1 MCHAFDGIDRLM
13 LNALLGKDTSR
24 YFEAGDHIVRQG
36 DAFTRK
42 AFETVLAGNDRLVRT
57 RVGRLGLCLEKSIGE
72 DKDGTWIPFFAD
84 KLGVEDRPS
93 VALELIWRCVHLAPS
108 LGGDVREGTLFAD
121 VFFDALRRFDHK
133 GFRSEASRAAT
144 YVGGP
149 VFDKALQA
157 FVSVLPREDRR
168 KFQTLVR
175 LATARTKTSR
185 AVSVSQRVEE
195 LVRGGAGRAEAIE
208 SLRRAFQTAAQR
220 CFGPGRSIEAMYDEP
235 SGSMLLYLVVKV
247 VEKVHQPGREVAVD
261 APEIADF
268 GTTVGEEL
276 MFQVFYRDEDA
287 DMARAFEQGHAG
299 LLSLREDY
307 QRSLEA
313 WRQIA
318 PDVLSDAR

>member
-1 MCHAFDGIDRLM
+1 M
-13 LNALLGKDTSR
+13 LNVLLGKDTSR

-42 AFETVLAGNDRLVRT
+42 TFETVLAGNDRLVRT
-57 RVGRLGLCLEKSIGE
+57 RVERLGLCLEKLVRE

-84 KLGVEDRPS
+84 KLGVEDRPG

-108 LGGDVREGTLFAD
+108 LEGDVRDGTLFAV

-133 GFRSEASRAAT
+133 GFRSEASRAAS

-149 VFDKALQA
+149 AFDTALHVF
-157 FVSVLPREDRR
+157 VNGLPREDRR

-175 LATARTKTSR
+175 LAAARTETSTAPR
-185 AVSVSQRVEE
+185 AVSVRQRVEE
-195 LVRGGAGRAEAIE
+195 LVRGGADRAEAIE
-208 SLRRAFQTAAQR
+208 TVRRTFQAAAQR
-220 CFGPGRSIEAMYDEP
+220 CFEPGRSIEAVYDES
-235 SGSMLLYLVVKV
+235 SGIMLLYLVVKV
-247 VEKVHQPGREVAVD
+247 VEQVRHPGREVSID

-268 GTTVGEEL
+268 GTAVGEEL
-276 MFQVFYRDEDA
+276 LFQVFYRDEDA
-287 DMARAFEQGHAG
+287 DMARSFEQGHAG

-318 PDVLSDAR
+318 SDVLSDAR

>member
-1 MCHAFDGIDRLM
+1 M

-57 RVGRLGLCLEKSIGE
+57 RLERLGLCLEKSVGE
-72 DKDGTWIPFFAD
+72 DRDAKWIPFFGDQLRA
-84 KLGVEDRPS
+84 EDRPS

-108 LGGDVREGTLFAD
+108 LGEVRDGTLFAD

-133 GFRSEASRAAT
+133 GFRSEASRAAS

-157 FVSVLPREDRR
+157 FVNGLPREDRR

-175 LATARTKTSR
+175 LAATRTKGSTAPR
-185 AVSVSQRVEE
+185 AVSVRQRVEE
-195 LVRGGAGRAEAIE
+195 LVRGGTDRAEAIE
-208 SLRRAFQTAAQR
+208 SVRRAFQTAAQR
-220 CFGPGRSIEAMYDEP
+220 CFGPGRSIEAVYDEP
-235 SGSMLLYLVVKV
+235 SGIMLLYLVVKV
-247 VEKVHQPGREVAVD
+247 VDQVRHPGREVAVH

-268 GTTVGEEL
+268 GTAVGEEL

-287 DMARAFEQGHAG
+287 DMARTAV
-299 LLSLREDY
+299 
-307 QRSLEA
+307 
-313 WRQIA
+313 
-318 PDVLSDAR
+318 P